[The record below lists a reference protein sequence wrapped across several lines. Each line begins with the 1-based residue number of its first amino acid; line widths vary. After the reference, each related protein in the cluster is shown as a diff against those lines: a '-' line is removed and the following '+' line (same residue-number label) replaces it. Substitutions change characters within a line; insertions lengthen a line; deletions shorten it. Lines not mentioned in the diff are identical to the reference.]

1 MLRTVT
7 PAEITAARLR
17 RMARDLI
24 LEAEALEATAG
35 RKTDGR
41 NARQMSEEFIKK
53 LKGEKK

>member
-41 NARQMSEEFIKK
+41 NARVEVEKTIAR
-53 LKGEKK
+53 LKEKR

>member
-41 NARQMSEEFIKK
+41 NAKAKTEEFIKK
-53 LKGEKK
+53 LKEMR